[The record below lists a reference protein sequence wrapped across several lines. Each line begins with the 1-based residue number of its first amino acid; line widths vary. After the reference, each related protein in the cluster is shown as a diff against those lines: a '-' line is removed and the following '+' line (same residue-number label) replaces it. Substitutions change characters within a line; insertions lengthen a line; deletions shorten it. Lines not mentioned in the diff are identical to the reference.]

1 MGCTPIGQRI
11 RKHGVYSSVGQ
22 YRVRRH
28 SVYSD
33 RILKGCLLPLDNS
46 GTGHKLCIPY
56 KKVRTHGIYYSRT
69 HVMHLNRTIRH
80 IVYSDKTREG

>member
-1 MGCTPIGQRI
+1 MGCTLIGQWI
-11 RKHGVYSSVGQ
+11 RKHGVYSSIGQ
-22 YRVRRH
+22 YTVRRH

-46 GTGHKLCIPY
+46 GTGQLCIPY
-56 KKVRTHGIYYSRT
+56 KKVRKHGIYYSRT

-80 IVYSDKTREG
+80 IVYSDKTIEG